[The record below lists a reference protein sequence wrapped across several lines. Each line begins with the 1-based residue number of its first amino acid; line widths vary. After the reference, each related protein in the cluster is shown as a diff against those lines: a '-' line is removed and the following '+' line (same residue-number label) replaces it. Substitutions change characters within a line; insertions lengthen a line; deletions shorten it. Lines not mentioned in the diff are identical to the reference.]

1 MEASTKHLT
10 DIDIESFR
18 SKTSGVM
25 AETGRVIVGKDLLIQ
40 DIFIALLAG
49 GNILLEG
56 VPGVAKT
63 TIAKTFASA
72 IGLDFKRV
80 QFVPDILPSDITGAS
95 VLNQKEMEF
104 ELHKGPV
111 FTNILLVDE
120 INRASPKIQSAL
132 LEAMEERQVSI
143 DGITYPLPDPF
154 MVITTQNP
162 IDVIGTFPLPEAQ
175 IDRFIFKLNV
185 DYPTSDEELSLLMAK
200 NLDSSFL
207 AKRVLSRDDV
217 RIMIETVKGVHVD
230 KKVLEYIRD
239 LIIASRNHPK
249 LLLGGSP
256 RASIALLRTSKAL
269 AALNGRSYVTPDDI
283 KYLAP
288 KVLVHRLIL
297 KPEYEQE
304 NVTSGDIIREL
315 LTTVKVPE

>member
-1 MEASTKHLT
+1 METDIKHLT
-10 DIDIESFR
+10 ANDMVSFK
-18 SKTSGVM
+18 SMSSGVM
-25 AETGRVIVGKDLLIQ
+25 EEMGRVIIGKDQLIY
-40 DIFIALLAG
+40 DIFIALLSG

-63 TIAKTFASA
+63 TIAKAFASA
-72 IGLDFKRV
+72 VGLDFKRI

-95 VLNQKEMEF
+95 ILNQKNMEF

-120 INRASPKIQSAL
+120 INRASPKIQSSL
-132 LEAMEERQVSI
+132 LEAMEEKQVSI
-143 DGITYPLPDPF
+143 DGITSRLPDPF

-175 IDRFIFKLNV
+175 IDRFMFKLNV
-185 DYPTSDEELSLLMAK
+185 DYPTFDEELTMLKTK
-200 NLDSSFL
+200 NNQTELSVR
-207 AKRVLSRDDV
+207 RVLSKNDV
-217 RIMIETVKGVHVD
+217 LSMIDTVKSVYVD
-230 KKVLEYIRD
+230 TKVLEYIRD
-239 LIIASRNHPK
+239 LIITSRGNPK

-256 RASIALLRTSKAL
+256 RASISLLKASKAL

-283 KYLAP
+283 KYLVP
-288 KVLVHRLIL
+288 KVLIHRLIV

-304 NVTSGDIIREL
+304 DITADDIILEL
-315 LTTVKVPE
+315 LETVKVPA